1 MNSSLASPAVQLAK
15 AHSGHNEVV
24 RSDSQI
30 NSHSADQHHW
40 CSTFH
45 GMNGC
50 LAHGAT
56 IWCDTWWWE
65 RKGANSKLTKARQ
78 SKGSNQPPQ
87 AVPQR
92 RYMVVD
98 GLGVA
103 RALAIMDERGR
114 CQTSTWSSSS
124 SPLLSG
130 GGCLGKLCVNRVSSS
145 IPICICILYLC
156 LYLIVFVL

>member
-24 RSDSQI
+24 RSDSEI
-30 NSHSADQHHW
+30 NSHSADQRHW

-50 LAHGAT
+50 LAHRAT
-56 IWCDTWWWE
+56 IWCDTWWRE
-65 RKGANSKLTKARQ
+65 RKGATSKLTKACQ
-78 SKGSNQPPQ
+78 SKRLKSAPTSCPSEKIHGGGWAGCGKGASNHG
-87 AVPQR
+87 R
-92 RYMVVD
+92 
-98 GLGVA
+98 
-103 RALAIMDERGR
+103 EREVSNEHLILIVL
-114 CQTSTWSSSS
+114 TTVEW
-124 SPLLSG
+124 
-130 GGCLGKLCVNRVSSS
+130 GGCLGKLWVNSSS